1 MISIKK
7 LLLPLFLI
15 QTISSENYILY
26 ENLYPIDIEVVE
38 GDIWKEAFNRATFG
52 QYTRTTLAKRG
63 IYQAYKDYDL
73 HHEKFP
79 YLFSKIEANV
89 EPIAALRCKERR
101 VTQAFK
107 YVDFIIYGKDEETS
121 RSYDY
126 IRLISLDKKQKNG
139 VVYPLMANKNLPSD
153 KGTSKITFYDGLS
166 YVESAIYSHQGG
178 SAVNPGYWQ
187 RMKDILIG
195 QLNKYQIVIDAENLS
210 VNWTNLPM
218 VKMDKSKDPQI
229 VPGFYQYLNVKY
241 KKCEMLDPIDA
252 HNDLINFETL
262 LLEEDKKSSSKNEK
276 KGKF

>member
-1 MISIKK
+1 MKLIKK
-7 LLLPLFLI
+7 FILPLFLI

-26 ENLYPIDIEVVE
+26 ENLYPVDIEVVE
-38 GDIWKEAFNRATFG
+38 GDIWEEAVSRATFG

-63 IYQAYKDYDL
+63 IYEAYKDHDL
-73 HHEKFP
+73 HHKKFP
-79 YLFSKIEANV
+79 YLFTKIEANV
-89 EPIAALRCKERR
+89 EPIAALRCKGGRL
-101 VTQAFK
+101 TKAFK

-139 VVYPLMANKNLPSD
+139 VVYPLMANKNIPSD

-166 YVESAIYSHQGG
+166 YVEYAIFTHQGVLG
-178 SAVNPGYWQ
+178 ANPKLWPLY
-187 RMKDILIG
+187 KDTIIG
-195 QLNKYQIVIDAENLS
+195 QLNKYQIVIDAEDLS
-210 VNWTNLPM
+210 VNWTNMPM
-218 VKMDKSKDPQI
+218 TKIGKSKDAQI
-229 VPGFYQYLNVKY
+229 VPSLGGYLNVKY

-262 LLEEDKKSSSKNEK
+262 LLEKDKKSSLKNEK